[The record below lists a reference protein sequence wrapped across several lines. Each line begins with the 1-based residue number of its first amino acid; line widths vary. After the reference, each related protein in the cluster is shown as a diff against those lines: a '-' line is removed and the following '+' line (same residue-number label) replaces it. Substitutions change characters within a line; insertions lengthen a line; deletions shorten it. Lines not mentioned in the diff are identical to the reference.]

1 MHGDSEGTEM
11 TLREEVSKLA
21 HRAGGS
27 FATRSNR
34 VDHINRFVDHLKAAN
49 IQIRQV
55 SQIKEKHVRSYVQ
68 ARLDAGISKRSIQ
81 NELAG
86 LRAVLREAGRS
97 KLAEQLDNGKLGAG
111 GTSRAGT
118 KYAISEERLAVL
130 ATRVLELDVGVHACI
145 ELQRSLGL
153 RAEEAVRSP
162 QSLAT
167 WQKAL
172 SKGQKIMVVFGTKGG
187 RPREIY
193 PADIERALRAVEA
206 ARSVCDAQGGVLVAK
221 PDLRAAMA
229 RYTRTMAKA
238 GFVGV
243 EAGHSLRYAFAVGQI
258 QHYKAL
264 GFTDR
269 EATARTSTDL
279 GHGDGRGRY
288 VERVYSRTAPV
299 G

>member
-1 MHGDSEGTEM
+1 MHGASEGTEM

-118 KYAISEERLAVL
+118 KYAISEERLAML
-130 ATRVLELDVGVHACI
+130 AARVLELDVGVHACI

-153 RAEEAVRSP
+153 RAQEAVRSP
-162 QSLAT
+162 ESLAT
-167 WQKAL
+167 WRRAL
-172 SKGQKIMVVFGTKGG
+172 TKSEKIEVVLGTKGG
-187 RPREIY
+187 RPRY
-193 PADIERALRAVEA
+193 VDPADRERALKAVEA
-206 ARSVCDAQGGVLVAK
+206 ALRVCKAQGGVLIAK
-221 PDLRAAMA
+221 PDLKSAMA

-238 GFVGV
+238 GFIGV

-258 QHYKAL
+258 QHHKAQGL
-264 GFTDR
+264 SDR
-269 EATARTSTDL
+269 VATAKASMDL

-288 VERVYSRTAPV
+288 VERVYSRTAPDA
-299 G
+299 